1 MVASIA
7 INTSHLR
14 PVDTRKD
21 LPEIADL
28 IELCFAS
35 SMDADG
41 REYIRQIRR
50 MAMESRGIGL
60 PLPGA
65 RPFSVPIQGYI
76 WLENNHVVGN
86 LTLIPYFKAAR
97 VVYMIANV
105 AVHPDFRRRGIARQL
120 TQQAIDHARDHGAAA
135 AWLQV
140 RNDNREA
147 EALYLSLGFQERARR
162 TNWTFEPAGHPTLP
176 LPRMVSIR
184 RRTSADWQFQRRW
197 LQEIYPSEIGWNLPF
212 QIDRLRPGFLRRL
225 MQWMNSERM
234 EHWSAWQGDRFLGA
248 AAWEP
253 GNVITD
259 IIWLATNPLEED
271 LAAQVLL
278 THARRILSNRRP
290 VTVNFPAGIAV
301 NGFLAA
307 GFRDHNTLIWMENAF
322 TETSKNR

>member
-7 INTSHLR
+7 VNTTHLR

-35 SMDADG
+35 TMDADG

-50 MAMESRGIGL
+50 MAMENRGIGI

-76 WLENNHVVGN
+76 WVENNHVVGN
-86 LTLIPYFKAAR
+86 LTLIPYFKATK

-105 AVHPDFRRRGIARQL
+105 AVHPDFRRRGIGRQL
-120 TQQAIDHARDHGAAA
+120 TQQAVNHARDHGAAA

-140 RNDNREA
+140 RDDNHEA
-147 EALYLSLGFQERARR
+147 EMLYHSLGFQERARR
-162 TNWTFEPAGHPTLP
+162 TNWTFEPAGQPTLP
-176 LPRMVSIR
+176 QPQNVTIH
-184 RRTSADWQFQRRW
+184 RRTTNDWHLQRRW
-197 LQEIYPSEIGWNLPF
+197 LQEIYPAEIGWNLPF
-212 QIDRLRPGFLRRL
+212 QIDRLRPGFWRRM
-225 MQWMNSERM
+225 MQWMNGERM
-234 EHWSAWQGDRFLGA
+234 EHWSASRGEHFLGA

-259 IIWLATNPLEED
+259 VIWLATNPLDED
-271 LAAQVLL
+271 LAAQALL
-278 THARRILSNRRP
+278 THARRILPNRRP

-301 NGFLAA
+301 NGFKAA
-307 GFRDHNTLIWMENAF
+307 GFRATNTLIWMEIAF
-322 TETSKNR
+322 TGSSQAN

>member
-35 SMDADG
+35 TMDADG

-50 MAMESRGIGL
+50 MAMESRGIGF
-60 PLPGA
+60 PVPGS

-76 WLENNHVVGN
+76 WLENNHIVGN

-147 EALYLSLGFQERARR
+147 EALYLSLGFHERARR

-176 LPRMVSIR
+176 LPRTVSIK
-184 RRTSADWQFQRRW
+184 RRTSADWHFQRRW
-197 LQEIYPSEIGWNLPF
+197 LLEIYPAEIGWNLPF
-212 QIDRLRPGFLRRL
+212 QIDRLRPGFWRRL

-301 NGFLAA
+301 NGFQAA

-322 TETSKNR
+322 TETNKNR